1 MLAERQIQ
9 CRQLSADNDRLLVSA
24 LLEFPGRPIM
34 LTRAAWVL
42 RQKGISATTDAAFK
56 EMLTAR
62 GQAQDALAL
71 LDIDAPAL
79 NVTRAFPHDVQHV
92 AHPPAVLICKGA
104 PPLRCCGVETEPQPR
119 SQLSISGRQSARR
132 RR

>member
-1 MLAERQIQ
+1 MSTMLAERQIQ

-71 LDIDAPAL
+71 LDIE
-79 NVTRAFPHDVQHV
+79 VRAQNKLKYIVWRGE
-92 AHPPAVLICKGA
+92 PAVFILGQADID
-104 PPLRCCGVETEPQPR
+104 
-119 SQLSISGRQSARR
+119 
-132 RR
+132 